1 MALSVFKTNGAE
13 QFGAAGSIP
22 SAFARSHPWSLVS
35 IDTLLARARAG
46 LRRLPP
52 IEACAAA
59 SRGAAFIVDTRP
71 ESQRRSGGE
80 VPGAI
85 VIERNHLEW
94 RLDPRCDARIPEA
107 TSANIRWIILCDEGY
122 SSSLAASSL
131 RQIGLANATDVIGG
145 FQAWT
150 AAGLQVSQ
158 VASPTRSRGPGE
170 PGIDARL
177 TSAEHACG

>member
-1 MALSVFKTNGAE
+1 M
-13 QFGAAGSIP
+13 
-22 SAFARSHPWSLVS
+22 S
-35 IDTLLARARAG
+35 IDTLLARARTG

-52 IEACAAA
+52 AEACAAA
-59 SRGAAFIVDTRP
+59 SRGEAFIVDTRP
-71 ESQRRSGGE
+71 EFQRRSGGE

-107 TSANIRWIILCDEGY
+107 TSADIRWIILCDEGY

-150 AAGLQVSQ
+150 AAGLQVTRL
-158 VASPTRSRGPGE
+158 AAPTRPRGPGE
-170 PGIDARL
+170 PGIDERL
-177 TSAEHACG
+177 TSACG

>member
-1 MALSVFKTNGAE
+1 M
-13 QFGAAGSIP
+13 
-22 SAFARSHPWSLVS
+22 S
-35 IDTLLARARAG
+35 IDTLLARARTG
-46 LRRLPP
+46 LRRLSPA
-52 IEACAAA
+52 EACAAA
-59 SRGAAFIVDTRP
+59 SRGTGLIVDTRP
-71 ESQRRSGGE
+71 EFQRRSGGE

-107 TSANIRWIILCDEGY
+107 ISADIRWIILCDEGY

-150 AAGLQVSQ
+150 AAGLQVSRL
-158 VASPTRSRGPGE
+158 AAPARPRGPGE

-177 TSAEHACG
+177 TSAEHASR